1 MKRWTYLVVLVM
13 AGLLRIAPGWAEV
26 TPDELKKLVD
36 EAVEKRLREL
46 DRREGVGER
55 KDRVSGPTSE
65 P

>member
-36 EAVEKRLREL
+36 EAVEKRL
-46 DRREGVGER
+46 D
-55 KDRVSGPTSE
+55 VSGMRIGDDRFNTDG
-65 P
+65 